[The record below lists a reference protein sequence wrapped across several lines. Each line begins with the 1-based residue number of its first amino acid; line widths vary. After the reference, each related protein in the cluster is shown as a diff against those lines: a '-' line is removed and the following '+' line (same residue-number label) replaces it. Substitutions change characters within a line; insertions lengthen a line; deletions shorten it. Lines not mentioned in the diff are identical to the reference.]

1 MRATASVAALAVAL
15 AAGPA
20 LAQPIVPTT
29 VTQGVV
35 RYPWV
40 DGVPARIYCT
50 PGMTCDI
57 GFEAGEEIQDVVC
70 AMNAKTLGP
79 RGWVIDQGSQGSRP
93 FIYVTGSAFSPTANL
108 IVTTNRRRYTALLIA
123 QPSSHLSYAISARLP
138 DPSPAP
144 SSAPTPAPSPTPRIV
159 DYDFDVYGNAPFFP
173 KWVRREG
180 DLTYIILRD
189 GRYAQPDVATYRI
202 SDGHHPSGC
211 PGRDHQDARM
221 APVGY
226 EPAPNDPHTL
236 VVQGL
241 YPALVVYSGDGASQ
255 QCFFVF
261 RKGAQ

>member
-1 MRATASVAALAVAL
+1 VRVFPLAGAALIAL
-15 AAGPA
+15 AALPA
-20 LAQPIVPTT
+20 AAQPIVPTT

-40 DGVPARIYCT
+40 DGVPARVYCT

-70 AMNAKTLGP
+70 AMSAKTVGA
-79 RGWVIDQGSQGSRP
+79 RGWIIDQGSQGSRP

-108 IVTTNRRRYTALLIA
+108 IVTTNRRRYKALLIA
-123 QPSSHLSYAISARLP
+123 EPSAHLSYAIAARAT
-138 DPSPAP
+138 DASPAP
-144 SSAPTPAPSPTPRIV
+144 SSPTPVPSPTARAI
-159 DYDFDVYGNAPFFP
+159 DYDFDLYGNAPFYP

-180 DLTYIILRD
+180 DLTYIVLRD
-189 GRYAQPDVATYRI
+189 GLYAQPDVASYRVD
-202 SDGHHPSGC
+202 DGHHPSGC
-211 PGRDHQDARM
+211 PERDHQEARM

-226 EPAPNDPHTL
+226 VPAPNDPHTL

-241 YPALVVYSGDGASQ
+241 YPALVVYSGDGANQ
-255 QCFFVF
+255 RCFYVF